1 MVGELALDPIPA
13 LVIDDRTVKAITD
26 LVLVG
31 QPTDVDRVRQDLV
44 QMPSADQPA
53 SGRLALAIGP
63 NRESDVLLVQSSL
76 EPDDAAGLQIAA
88 KEIAHEGG
96 MLLDDME
103 RPIIGSIAERDHA
116 AHPDAL
122 LLRGGDL
129 VPNAFAGDF
138 SFELGERQEDV

>member
-1 MVGELALDPIPA
+1 MLGKPALDPVPA
-13 LVIDDRTVKAITD
+13 LLIDDRTVKAFMD

-53 SGRLALAIGP
+53 SSRLALAIGP
-63 NRESDVLLVQSSL
+63 NGESDVLLVQSSL

-103 RPIIGSIAERDHA
+103 RPIIGSI
-116 AHPDAL
+116 
-122 LLRGGDL
+122 
-129 VPNAFAGDF
+129 
-138 SFELGERQEDV
+138 GERGHAGH